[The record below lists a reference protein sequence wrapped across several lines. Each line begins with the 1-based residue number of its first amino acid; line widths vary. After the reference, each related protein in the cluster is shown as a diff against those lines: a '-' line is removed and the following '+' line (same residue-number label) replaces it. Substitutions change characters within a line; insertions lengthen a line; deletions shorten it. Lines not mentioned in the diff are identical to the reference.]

1 MEDDLEPD
9 EIPVSANESEPREAA
24 VDSVAE
30 VADGEQDLGGDEQ
43 QTVESSFAAETEESE
58 VVSTSE
64 GETHGEDDAG
74 IPQVSIVSP
83 DKIIQGAPSVS
94 HEPRGGFRLPQ
105 NPIPTPDEL
114 LLEQVF
120 GKSPERPTAG
130 RRVETAP
137 IRIGIPSDSIAESRK
152 EDVIPRIVITV
163 SLAHARDMFDRAVEE
178 AIKRAGP
185 AIHAIAR
192 HEVETA
198 AFRVK
203 AEQRAAD
210 YRLRGP
216 YFT

>member
-1 MEDDLEPD
+1 MEDDLEPA
-9 EIPVSANESEPREAA
+9 EIPTTENDLAPIESPSESME
-24 VDSVAE
+24 E
-30 VADGEQDLGGDEQ
+30 VAGAEQNIVGSDLRA
-43 QTVESSFAAETEESE
+43 VESPLAGETEGSR
-58 VVSTSE
+58 VSPTAE
-64 GETHGEDDAG
+64 GESQGEDQEL
-74 IPQVSIVSP
+74 PHVEVVSP

-120 GKSPERPTAG
+120 GKRPERPTAG

-137 IRIGIPSDSIAESRK
+137 IRIGIPSDSIEESRK
-152 EDVIPRIVITV
+152 EGVIPRIVITV
-163 SLAHARDMFDRAVEE
+163 SLAHAHDMFDRAVEE

-185 AIHAIAR
+185 SIHAIAR

-198 AFRVK
+198 AFKVK